1 MGHSLRGVYG
11 SLQTW
16 VAWGKLSSCM
26 PSLKVTQLAA
36 GESQFVNWLCVFFF
50 LKLGP
55 ALSPSSQRYHPV
67 SQLLS
72 LSCTGS
78 YADLLTPLPQPWIS
92 GSDHEASSDLTLL
105 SLSSLPHLCT

>member
-50 LKLGP
+50 FF
-55 ALSPSSQRYHPV
+55 
-67 SQLLS
+67 LS
-72 LSCTGS
+72 LALPLAPAVRGT
-78 YADLLTPLPQPWIS
+78 TP
-92 GSDHEASSDLTLL
+92 
-105 SLSSLPHLCT
+105 SLSYSPNPVPVPMLTC

>member
-26 PSLKVTQLAA
+26 PSLKVTRLAA
-36 GESQFVNWLCVFFF
+36 GGKPVCQLALRFF

-55 ALSPSSQRYHPV
+55 ALSPSSQRCHP
-67 SQLLS
+67 S
-72 LSCTGS
+72 LSYS
-78 YADLLTPLPQPWIS
+78 PYPVPVPMLT
-92 GSDHEASSDLTLL
+92 
-105 SLSSLPHLCT
+105 C